1 MNYIKQKYGN
11 PPVIIT
17 ENGMDD
23 PNDKTISIKQALK
36 DDKRI
41 KYHNDYL
48 TNLLAAIKIE
58 LVMLTS
64 WIKKHKKVVELA
76 KRLEVAKDLVVAAKD
91 QVTTLKEKIESL
103 ESELANLREVASGAK
118 ARESSLKKSLPIAQ
132 KKTFDVEES
141 SRLEL
146 DEQTLLVA
154 YLRDHVKALKEQVS
168 KFVKCRDQC
177 FGEEALQKID
187 FTLNGGELVVEEA
200 ARVERYNPKHP
211 DFPPST
217 VVVLVVESE
226 DKDEFTIV
234 GLSST
239 LGFFPSG
246 ELPGLP
252 PLLALF
258 PPLVP
263 PFFPFP
269 YTSVLGNGE
278 SSGLFLPPFKPLA

>member
-64 WIKKHKKVVELA
+64 WIKKHKKVVEIA
-76 KRLEVAKDLVVAAKD
+76 KRLEVAKDLVVAVKD
-91 QVTTLKEKIESL
+91 QVTTLKENIESL

-132 KKTFDVEES
+132 KKTLDVEES

-154 YLRDHVKALKEQVS
+154 YLRDHVKALKE
-168 KFVKCRDQC
+168 QC

-200 ARVERYNPKHP
+200 ARVERYNPEHP

-234 GLSST
+234 ARLGPPITICSLIATGL
-239 LGFFPSG
+239 G
-246 ELPGLP
+246 
-252 PLLALF
+252 
-258 PPLVP
+258 
-263 PFFPFP
+263 
-269 YTSVLGNGE
+269 
-278 SSGLFLPPFKPLA
+278 